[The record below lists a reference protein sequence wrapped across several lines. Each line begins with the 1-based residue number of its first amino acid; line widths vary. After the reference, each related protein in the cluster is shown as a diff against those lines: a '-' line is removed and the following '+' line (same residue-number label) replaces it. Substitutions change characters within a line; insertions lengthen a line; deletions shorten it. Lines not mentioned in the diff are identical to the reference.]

1 MQKGDDIP
9 IRIIRVADGDGLAVA
24 SGGWFRSLFTRQRRV
39 RLYGI
44 DAPEVDQPLG
54 PESKAALNRI
64 CRVWMRM
71 KVMDFDR
78 YGRVVGLV
86 YRSDPMQSLNRQM
99 VAMGL
104 AFYYRRYGGAQFG
117 MKRAEEDARQARL
130 GLWRNRS
137 GGVRPWDHRAA
148 QRAGPQPALSAGVLT
163 AAVVILALLLLALA
177 LMASDFR

>member
-1 MQKGDDIP
+1 MKKGNDIP
-9 IRIIRVADGDGLAVA
+9 VRVIRVADGDGLVVA
-24 SGGWFRSLFTRQRRV
+24 PGGWLWSLFTRQRRV

-44 DAPEVDQPLG
+44 DAPELDQPLG

-86 YRSDPMQSLNRQM
+86 YRSDHMQSLNRQM

-104 AFYYRRYGGAQFG
+104 AYYYRRYGGAQFG
-117 MKRAEEDARQARL
+117 IRQAEEDARLAGL
-130 GLWRNRS
+130 GLWRDPT

-148 QRAGPQPALSAGVLT
+148 QRAPASALGGLVGVTLLVLT
-163 AAVVILALLLLALA
+163 LLLIALV
-177 LMASDFR
+177 LMVAEFP